1 MLKKILNIGISDKLD
16 MYQKKET
23 RFLNLFS
30 LIIFG
35 SVVVCTLN
43 LVFLGAIYPV
53 AVEITLSSIAIIV
66 MYLNYKKYYEISLF
80 IFVISSNL
88 ALLYVNLLYDK
99 SAGNFLYYFPILFCT
114 ALLHNPKKPAVRT
127 LILFFIV
134 GTSILSAYFFDYK
147 LMTKAN
153 TDELQ
158 NHYLLLFNIS
168 LVSLLT
174 VFVLWLIVKQLNHQH
189 REFTSLVEQINVDR
203 ITIKNTLEEK
213 EILLAEVQHRVKNN
227 LSVIL
232 GLFNL
237 QLDQSENEAYRN
249 LLNEAKNRVL
259 SIAMVHQKIYNKSDL
274 SKINLSDYLSDL
286 VREIVNSHTLNE
298 SIEVKEDLSS
308 YDASV
313 TTAVP
318 IGLIVNEVITNSL
331 KHAFG
336 NNKSTCEVNISL
348 ALLFGKLMLKITDNG
363 IGFPANYDNQG
374 KSLGLTLIN
383 SLSEQL
389 DAEINFRNENGAVVE
404 LSIPVG

>member
-1 MLKKILNIGISDKLD
+1 MLKKTLNIGISDELD

-35 SVVVCTLN
+35 SVLVCTLN
-43 LVFLGAIYPV
+43 LFFLGAIYPIGS
-53 AVEITLSSIAIIV
+53 EIALSSIAIIV
-66 MYLNYKKYYEISLF
+66 MFLNYKKYYTASLF

-88 ALLYVNLLYDK
+88 ALLYVTLLYDK
-99 SAGNFLYYFPILFCT
+99 SVGNYLFYFPILFCT
-114 ALLHNPKKPAVRT
+114 ALLHNPKKPAIRT
-127 LILFFIV
+127 LTLFFIV
-134 GTSILSAYFFDYK
+134 GASILSAYYFDYK
-147 LMTKAN
+147 LITKAN

-189 REFTSLVEQINVDR
+189 TEFTSLVEQINVDR

-274 SKINLSDYLSDL
+274 SKINLGDYLSDL
-286 VREIVNSHTLNE
+286 VREIVNSHTLND
-298 SIEVKEDLSS
+298 SINVREDLEN

-336 NNKSTCEVNISL
+336 SNKKSCELNISL
-348 ALLFGKLMLKITDNG
+348 SLLFGKLMLKITDNG

-389 DAEINFRNENGAVVE
+389 DAEIKFRNENGAVVE
-404 LSIPVG
+404 LSIPV